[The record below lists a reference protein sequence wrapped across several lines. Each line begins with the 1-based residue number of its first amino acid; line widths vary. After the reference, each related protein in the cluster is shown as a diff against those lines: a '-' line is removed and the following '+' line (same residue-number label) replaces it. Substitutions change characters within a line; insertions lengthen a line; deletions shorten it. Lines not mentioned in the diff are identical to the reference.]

1 MKTWLARGLE
11 LVESSLDPP
20 QHELNEVDW
29 KVALSNDSK
38 RLSEHLCAFANYPGG
53 GFLAFGVGNDGNVN
67 GLSKADLEQI
77 SAKVT
82 NLGRDAVEPPLQLDH
97 EAVNFKGFDMLLI
110 HIPESNMKPVRK
122 RNHAIDDTSIRSGGT
137 TRRASRQEIAYMML
151 HSETPRWE
159 NLHAS
164 LLLTEHEL
172 HASLTINPII
182 TMLDQ
187 PVPTVEAERT
197 KWMADSGFIVLHP
210 SGGGYI
216 TNLGAI
222 TAAADLRNFA
232 SLTEKSVRVILYDG
246 PNKLKALTDTS
257 GWRGYA
263 LAFENLLNFV
273 CNKLPKSEVIET
285 ALRETV
291 PLYPRVAL
299 REIIANAIIHQDFTI
314 SGSRPLVEIY
324 SDRVEISNPGKL
336 LPSKTIERII
346 GTQPESR
353 NERLARAFRMY
364 KICEQR
370 GSGLLRAA
378 VQVETYG
385 LPPIKF
391 EESSNHF
398 KVTLSA
404 PRSFAQMSAAERLN
418 TCYQHALLKYCSN
431 SVMTNKSLRER
442 LKMPEK
448 QRSMVSRLI
457 QEALDSN
464 LIAPANPENAS
475 RKYTEYIPAWAA
487 HSS

>member
-1 MKTWLARGLE
+1 MKTWVTKGLE
-11 LVESSLDPP
+11 LLTSSLDPP
-20 QHELNEVDW
+20 QHELNEIDW
-29 KVALSNDSK
+29 KVALSGDSK

-53 GFLAFGVGNDGNVN
+53 GYLAFGVGNDGSLS
-67 GLSKADLEQI
+67 GLSTVDLEQI
-77 SAKVT
+77 SIKIT

-97 EAVNFKGFDMLLI
+97 EAVNFRGVNILII
-110 HIPESNMKPVRK
+110 HIPESSMKPVRK

-164 LLLTEHEL
+164 LLTTESEL
-172 HASLTINPII
+172 QNALRIDPII
-182 TMLDQ
+182 AMLDQ
-187 PVPTVEAERT
+187 PIPGVETERI

-210 SGGGYI
+210 SGGGYV

-222 TAAADLRNFA
+222 TAATDLRNFPTLA
-232 SLTEKSVRVILYDG
+232 EKSVRVIVYDG
-246 PNKLKALTDTS
+246 PNKLKALSDTS

-273 CNKLPKSEVIET
+273 CNKLPKSEVIEK

-314 SGSRPLVEIY
+314 SGSRPLIEIY
-324 SDRVEISNPGKL
+324 DDRVEISNPGKL

-378 VQVETYG
+378 VQIEEYG

-418 TCYQHALLKYCSN
+418 TCYQHTQLKYCSN

-457 QEALDSN
+457 QEAVDNN

-475 RKYTEYIPAWAA
+475 RKYTEYIPALAA
-487 HSS
+487 HS